1 MTDLLSRRGVIV
13 AALTPWNDQGRLD
26 LPAFESEIDWLA
38 GQKPLAIGV
47 AAVEVQE
54 YHLLDEDQRV
64 DLVRRAVDRVGD
76 VPVIAG
82 VSTPLAERSA
92 ELAHRMADSGAAAV
106 LSLSAPKP
114 WAAPPTQDEFV
125 RWFTTL
131 ANLSPLPVVLYSNP
145 RTGSEPSVA
154 SLVEVAAHDQIVAIK
169 ETSRDMT
176 KVLNLCLELAETGL
190 IGVYTNMESLF
201 ATVQLGGH
209 GAMVPAPGLPM
220 AQRILDAYQRGDMVE
235 ALRWQRFFATFPS
248 RWMRLGLG
256 PAVKA
261 GMSVLG
267 VDVGTP
273 GHTFDS
279 LTDDELAEMSEL
291 FELWEITRS

>member
-1 MTDLLSRRGVIV
+1 MTDLLLRRGVIV

-26 LPAFESEIDWLA
+26 LQAFEAEVDWLA
-38 GQKPLAIGV
+38 AQSPLAIGV

-54 YHLLDEDQRV
+54 YHLIDEDQRV
-64 DLVRRAVDRVGD
+64 DLVRRAVDQVGD

-82 VSTPLAERSA
+82 VSSALAPRSA
-92 ELAHRMADSGAAAV
+92 ELAKRMAETGAAAV
-106 LSLSAPKP
+106 LSLAAPKP
-114 WAAPPTQDEFV
+114 WAAPPTNDEFV

-131 ANLSPLPVVLYSNP
+131 ANLSPLPVVVYSNP
-145 RTGSEPSVA
+145 RTGTEPSVA
-154 SLVEVAAHDQIVAIK
+154 SLVEVAAHEQIAAIK

-176 KVLNLCLELAETGL
+176 KVLNLCFELAETGL
-190 IGVYTNMESLF
+190 AGVYTNMESLF
-201 ATVQLGGH
+201 ATLKLGGH
-209 GAMVPAPGLPM
+209 GAMVPAPALPV
-220 AQRILDAYQRGDMVE
+220 AQRILDACQRGDTVQ
-235 ALRWQRFFATFPS
+235 ALHWQRFFASFPT

-267 VDVGTP
+267 VDVGTS

-279 LTDDELAEMSEL
+279 LNDNEIAEMSEL
-291 FELWEITRS
+291 FERWEITR